1 MSPNLSL
8 VCVLGALAGTSG
20 QGTNSTTLSTSC
32 TCTVDTTSVAEL
44 AARPVPT
51 APREETRFLFL
62 LGYPHTGTSAMYFL
76 LSTSASVTGIEGDN
90 DVRLGP
96 TKEGMAH
103 FENGRPYGRWEAD
116 FPQIWEAQY
125 ATQAE
130 TLYLEKA
137 LPGKL
142 FVENS
147 PPEIYLPHQLNATF
161 SKHGKVRF
169 ILLVHGM
176 CGKDLCAFTGYCR
189 GLEQRM
195 NITLDKHNRGVA
207 PWAMALHNYNKIIT
221 DFGEDVHVIRYE
233 DICLRWGRVL
243 RDLAAWEPRLG
254 DINISRSPPIHHTKA
269 HSTNSTTLGHHEA
282 SSVSDYCDLAR
293 PSWRE
298 PKPAIC
304 TAAPPTFPNI
314 GSSCASMAARLGY
327 FYHPGQFDCNSQS

>member
-1 MSPNLSL
+1 MFKRRHIFLTTRCTSTVTPSDPNTRSTPFRPGYHPSPCNLAHAAGTHDCFYSCNMCNRAEYPDRTWRCNRIARGGATPQSGTDVTSFGLCEGYLYKPTPGCMAPNLSL

-32 TCTVDTTSVAEL
+32 TCTVDTASVAEL
-44 AARPVPT
+44 AAQPVPT

-76 LSTSASVTGIEGDN
+76 LSTSASVTGIEGEA
-90 DVRLGP
+90 DVHLGP
-96 TKEGMAH
+96 SKEGMAH
-103 FENGRPYGRWEAD
+103 FENHRPRGRWEAD

-130 TLYLEKA
+130 TLYLNKT

-189 GLEQRM
+189 GLEKRM
-195 NITLDKHNRGVA
+195 NITLDKNNRGVA
-207 PWAMALHNYNKIIT
+207 PWAMALHNIT
-221 DFGEDVHVIRYE
+221 
-233 DICLRWGRVL
+233 
-243 RDLAAWEPRLG
+243 RL
-254 DINISRSPPIHHTKA
+254 SLT
-269 HSTNSTTLGHHEA
+269 
-282 SSVSDYCDLAR
+282 LAR
-293 PSWRE
+293 MS
-298 PKPAIC
+298 
-304 TAAPPTFPNI
+304 T
-314 GSSCASMAARLGY
+314 
-327 FYHPGQFDCNSQS
+327 